1 MGVGYDAVADEYG
14 KMVEKGIIDPTK
26 VVRSALE
33 NAASIGSMI
42 LITEA
47 LVSDIPE
54 KEKAPPMPGGG
65 GMEGMY

>member
-1 MGVGYDAVADEYG
+1 
-14 KMVEKGIIDPTK
+14 MVEKGIIDPTK

-33 NAASIGSMI
+33 NAASIASMI

-47 LVSDIPE
+47 LVTDIPE
-54 KEKAPPMPGGG
+54 KEKAPPMPAGG